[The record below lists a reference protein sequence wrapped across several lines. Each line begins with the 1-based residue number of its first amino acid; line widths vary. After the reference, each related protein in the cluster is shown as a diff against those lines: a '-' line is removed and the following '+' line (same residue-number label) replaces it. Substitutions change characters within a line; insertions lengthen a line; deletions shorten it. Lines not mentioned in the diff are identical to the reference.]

1 VLVPKLDHQR
11 AVIENLRVSK
21 EIKEALAEIA
31 YQLQEQLKFYREL
44 GISDIGGAGERRAP
58 AADFRAAHEPAVN
71 GESDSAAAARLQE
84 GFAATGPQ
92 LAEKSQAQANQAA
105 ALPVSGESQSSFAAS
120 SLPPPEGSPAAA
132 AKDEINM
139 SKKKETPPQTGLFG
153 EAVSQP
159 DSASRNRLPVLSSL
173 VQDSSLEAIGA
184 DIGDCQRCKLHAGR
198 TKIVFGEGNPQA
210 RLMFVGE
217 GPGANEDVS
226 GRPFVGEAGKLL
238 DKIIAAIGYK
248 RQEVY
253 IGNVVKC
260 RPPGNRTPER
270 DEVETCEQFLFRQ
283 IAVIKPKVIVAL
295 GSPAF
300 QCLFRTKEPIS
311 KARGVLREWN
321 GIKVMPTFHPAYLL
335 RSPDKKRE
343 AWEDMKIV
351 RDYLNSASD

>member
-1 VLVPKLDHQR
+1 
-11 AVIENLRVSK
+11 VSK
-21 EIKEALAEIA
+21 EIKESLVEIA
-31 YQLQEQLKFYREL
+31 HQLQEQLKFYREL
-44 GISDIGGAGERRAP
+44 GISDIGGAGEGAAMAP
-58 AADFRAAHEPAVN
+58 AADFQPADKAAVN
-71 GESDSAAAARLQE
+71 PAGDS
-84 GFAATGPQ
+84 
-92 LAEKSQAQANQAA
+92 AA
-105 ALPVSGESQSSFAAS
+105 ALPVLAEPQSTFATSA
-120 SLPPPEGSPAAA
+120 LAPPDRSPAAA
-132 AKDEINM
+132 AKDGSNM
-139 SKKKETPPQTGLFG
+139 SKKKEALPQAGLFG

-159 DSASRNRLPVLSSL
+159 DSASRNRLPVLPSPA
-173 VQDSSLEAIGA
+173 QDSSLEAIRA

-210 RLMFVGE
+210 KLMFVGE
-217 GPGANEDVS
+217 GPGANEDLS

-270 DEVETCEQFLFRQ
+270 DEVDTCEQFLFRQ

-311 KARGVLREWN
+311 KARGGLREWN

-351 RDYLNSASD
+351 RDYLNSVSD